1 MKHHAVP
8 MRSSALAHLSG
19 LQVLWIIT
27 ALFALQPLSTDLY
40 LPSLPGIA
48 RGFETSV
55 ATVQLTLSLFMAV
68 FGVALLVIGPLSDR
82 LGRRPVLLWGLALY
96 VVASVL
102 CMLAPSIEVLLLGRM
117 LQAIGTCCAM
127 VSGRAMVRDLYAPQD
142 GARILASAGMLMATV
157 PLVGPVLG
165 GWLEATL
172 GWRAAFAV
180 HAAFT
185 LVVLIACLRTL
196 RETSDHLDPAA
207 TRLGPLW
214 QSLREIGRHPTFR
227 AYALTTSFS
236 YGGLFAFISGS
247 SFVFIRV
254 LEVAPQT
261 YGLLFSTAIVGYLTG
276 ATLCRRMLARLG
288 VQGTLY
294 RAAALS
300 SVAGVLMLGL
310 ALAGVIH
317 PAAIVAPM
325 FLYMIAHGMV
335 TPCAQAGAVAW
346 FPHRAGTATAL
357 MGMLQMLLASAVGLM
372 IGITFNDTVFP
383 LVITVCAGS
392 LGVLAS
398 VVLGVYPHGH
408 LPNSR

>member
-1 MKHHAVP
+1 MAHHAVP

-48 RGFETSV
+48 RGFDTSV

-68 FGVALLVIGPLSDR
+68 FGVSLLVIGPLSDR
-82 LGRRPVLLWGLALY
+82 LGRRPVLLWGLGLY
-96 VVASVL
+96 VMASVL
-102 CMLAPSIEVLLLGRM
+102 CMLAPSIEILLLGRM

-127 VSGRAMVRDLYAPQD
+127 VGGRAMVRDLYAPHD

-157 PLVGPVLG
+157 PLAGPILG

-172 GWRAAFAV
+172 GWRAAFGV
-180 HAAFT
+180 HALFT

-196 RETSDHLDPAA
+196 NETSDHLDPSA

-254 LEVAPQT
+254 LDIAPQT
-261 YGLLFSTAIVGYLTG
+261 YGLLFAAVICGYLTG
-276 ATLCRRMLARLG
+276 ATLCRRLLVRLG

-300 SVAGVLMLGL
+300 SLAGLLLLGL

-317 PAAIVAPM
+317 PAAIVVPM
-325 FLYMIAHGMV
+325 FFYMIAHGMV

-346 FPHRAGTATAL
+346 FPQRAGTATAL
-357 MGMLQMLLASAVGLM
+357 MGMMQMLLASAVGLM

-383 LVITVCAGS
+383 LVITVFAGS
-392 LGVLAS
+392 MGVLAS

-408 LPNSR
+408 LPNSH